1 MAEDNNRAMLL
12 RRVQMYDFAL
22 QEARLFLDTHPT
34 DVSAIAYFNKHKKLC
49 EEAKAAFEKLYGPLT
64 DDQEITSGRW
74 EWVDNPW
81 PWEKEAQ

>member
-1 MAEDNNRAMLL
+1 MAEANKNLLL

-34 DVSAIAYFNKHKKLC
+34 DPNAIAYFQKYRQLH
-49 EEAKAAFEKLYGPLT
+49 AKAKEDYEKLYGPLT
-64 DDQEITSGRW
+64 ADGEITSGRW

-81 PWEKEAQ
+81 PWEKEE